1 MVILSTVL
9 KHLTRRCGLIRTR
22 TYPLPAAHFIV
33 RTTIALVL
41 LALTNLVQAVDINDV
56 QTQIFTPTCA
66 VSGCHRGTQSPNL
79 RAGQAFTNIVNV
91 PSSQVPSLFY
101 IEPGNPGNSYLV
113 RKIQGTGS
121 GSQMPFLRPPLSSSL
136 ITLVRDWVLQ
146 GALEMEVAVCVYCF
160 SGIQWKCVVNIER
173 AVIVIICV
181 DIVTN
186 AITIGIHAGDFHF

>member
-1 MVILSTVL
+1 M
-9 KHLTRRCGLIRTR
+9 
-22 TYPLPAAHFIV
+22 PAAHFIV

-146 GALEMEVAVCVYCF
+146 GALEMEVAGMDTDGD
-160 SGIQWKCVVNIER
+160 GIGDDIDTDDDNDGTLD
-173 AVIVIICV
+173 V
-181 DIVTN
+181 DDAFPLDATETVDTD
-186 AITIGIHAGDFHF
+186 GDFHF